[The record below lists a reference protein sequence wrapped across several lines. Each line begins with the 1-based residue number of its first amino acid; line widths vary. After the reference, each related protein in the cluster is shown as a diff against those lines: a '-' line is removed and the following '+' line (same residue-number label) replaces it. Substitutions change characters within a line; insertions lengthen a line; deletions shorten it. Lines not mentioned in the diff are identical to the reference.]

1 MNYQLKLEEIINN
14 LDNCDTRPKL
24 LLHACCAPCSS
35 YCIEYLSKYFDITIY
50 YYNPN
55 IDTKEEFDKRV
66 NELNKFVSS
75 FKVDN
80 PVKIVVE
87 TYDNSEFE
95 TAIKGRE
102 DDLEGSNRCFICYE
116 LRMDKA
122 ALYAKENNFD

>member
-122 ALYAKENNFD
+122 ALYA